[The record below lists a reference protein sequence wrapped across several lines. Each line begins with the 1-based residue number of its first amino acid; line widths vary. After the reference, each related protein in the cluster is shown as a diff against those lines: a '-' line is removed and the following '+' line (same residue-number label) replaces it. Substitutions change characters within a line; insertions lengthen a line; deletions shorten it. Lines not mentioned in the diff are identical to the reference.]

1 MKKQNLS
8 DRRMS
13 DVKFENEASFSQGTA
28 MMTYQQKPKLNSL
41 IEPATMARIESMI
54 EKRVDGYCCTKCVHT
69 SKHLGHMK
77 EHVEKHIEGLEY
89 PCDVCKKIMR
99 SSHSFRDHK
108 KRICPFRNSS
118 QE

>member
-8 DRRMS
+8 DRRIS

-41 IEPATMARIESMI
+41 IEPATMAKIESMI
-54 EKRVDGYCCTKCVHT
+54 EKRFDGYNCTNCGYT
-69 SKHLGHMK
+69 SKNPCHVR

-89 PCDVCKKIMR
+89 PCHSCNKVMR
-99 SSHSFRDHK
+99 SSGSLRDHI
-108 KRICPFRNSS
+108 RRCPSQNSA
-118 QE
+118 